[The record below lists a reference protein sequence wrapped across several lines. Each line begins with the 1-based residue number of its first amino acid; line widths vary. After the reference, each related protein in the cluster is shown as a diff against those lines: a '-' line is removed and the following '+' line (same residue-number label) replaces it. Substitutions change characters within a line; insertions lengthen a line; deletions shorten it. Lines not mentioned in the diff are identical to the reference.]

1 MRYLL
6 DDARINLESSDSLLI
21 YVVKLPVKLIRYQL
35 FTAFLFSNSIARV
48 KRMGLVRKLGGFG
61 LVKDCEAM
69 SREYPDWISPNRAA
83 EGKRIFSGTIPLA
96 RMKRLA
102 ALLVNAQGEASFSA
116 AFRMDLEQRIIIDLQ
131 VEAALPLVCQASLE
145 VYDEEV
151 RRSSELAVID
161 EDGEQFDL
169 PENYEPVQ
177 TENGRLAFVS
187 LVEDELL
194 LALPQIPRK
203 PGLKEVDYS
212 TGGQTSKEEPLSEGS
227 RKNPF
232 SALQDMLK
240 QDK

>member
-1 MRYLL
+1 
-6 DDARINLESSDSLLI
+6 LLI
-21 YVVKLPVKLIRYQL
+21 YVVRLPVKLIRYQL
-35 FTAFLFSNSIARV
+35 FTGLLYFWVSGFHCAGKVRT
-48 KRMGLVRKLGGFG
+48 MGGIG

-102 ALLVNAQGEASFSA
+102 ELLVNAQGEASFSA
-116 AFRMDLEQRIIIDLQ
+116 AFRMDLEKRIVIDLQ
-131 VEAALPLVCQASLE
+131 VEAALPLICQASLE
-145 VYDEEV
+145 VYDEQV
-151 RRSSELAVID
+151 SRRSELAVIE
-161 EDGEQFDL
+161 EDGEQFEL
-169 PENYEPVQ
+169 PEDYEPVQ

-212 TGGQTSKEEPLSEGS
+212 TGGQTGKEESLSEGS

-240 QDK
+240 QDKSD